1 MIRSLTVAA
10 ALVLATASSS
20 VLAEES
26 PRRSREPGVLST
38 ANKVLALVIDPAGPP
53 AKPSESL
60 HYLVTRESKEQGVI
74 YAFSSPA
81 AREQFVAER
90 IEAGSAGQPDF
101 VAETLTTC
109 PNAWF
114 KNTPGCTD
122 SGSLIMACG
131 QTNSYLSDSWNDRI
145 SCVQASGSWTIL
157 YKCYNFNRYPYN
169 PNGTCST
176 LAMQGGTL
184 YTDLNVYG
192 FNNITSSIKVCPEGI
207 TFTECQNFF

>member
-1 MIRSLTVAA
+1 MKKSL
-10 ALVLATASSS
+10 S
-20 VLAEES
+20 VLAAIVLASASTLFADES
-26 PRRSREPGVLST
+26 SRQSREPGVRPGAKT
-38 ANKVLALVIDPAGPP
+38 LAVVIDPEGAP

-60 HYLVTRESKEQGVI
+60 HYLVTRESKEHGVI
-74 YAFSSPA
+74 YAFSSPE
-81 AREQFVAER
+81 ARERFVTGKVELQAQGELGVAT
-90 IEAGSAGQPDF
+90 EA
-101 VAETLTTC
+101 LTTC
-109 PNAWF
+109 PDAWF

-169 PNGTCST
+169 PDGTCST